1 MVVTIPS
8 KSYIHKFEEVNATSP
23 EHARTLADL
32 GLPDTWIF
40 RRMVSK
46 GVFAPCEEGRYYLQ
60 QTTARAFIKA
70 ERTRLVIG
78 GVIAFL
84 LLSIYV
90 FWLIFAYF

>member
-8 KSYIHKFEEVNATSP
+8 KTYIREFQEMDATSP
-23 EHARTLADL
+23 EHARTLTAL

-46 GVFAPCEEGRYYLQ
+46 GVFVPCEDGRFYLQ
-60 QTTARAFIKA
+60 EGTARAFLKA
-70 ERTRLVIG
+70 EGTRLVIG

-84 LLSIYV
+84 LLSVYV
-90 FWLIFAYF
+90 VWLILAHF